1 MRIHHKTPTF
11 LINYFYLYLGML
23 NKKLLSLFF
32 LFFGIFNGLSD
43 NPKVIDTL
51 EIHNQ
56 IKLFGINEEVLNF
69 KTHFFGS
76 IVFKNDSTIFYNPNG
91 TLHLFKI
98 HLGDKPKVSKISTSV
113 HSGHNF
119 NRLLFTNNDIIYS
132 FGGIGLFNSF
142 PGLIYFDF
150 ALGEWLKKEIKNY
163 PDNAKKIISSWKI
176 GNKIKFLFSRYSE
189 VKGND
194 TNELTDFSFGE
205 LDLSKFEYI
214 ELFSFKDSY
223 TQLLY
228 TSELDL
234 NTGGYIYDS
243 DFYSI
248 HGYHKDDDRVEY
260 LIFDKIKGTLNRTS
274 ILDAIGRV
282 NGVSYL
288 YIKDSS
294 IYHRDL
300 DGNIESF
307 DINSGSIIHSRPLYE
322 LYKSKVNNTLFYFIV
337 TTTIIIVCSLFLF
350 FYRRK
355 KKKLSN
361 SSIQNLLVL
370 EKKFLTIKPTTIPKE
385 KLDELMGISHY
396 SYETIKT
403 RRSLIINQINQ
414 NGNLKIERVRK
425 ENDKRFFDYKI
436 S

>member
-1 MRIHHKTPTF
+1 
-11 LINYFYLYLGML
+11 ML

-56 IKLFGINEEVLNF
+56 IKLFGIDEEILSF
-69 KTHFFGS
+69 KTHFFSS
-76 IVFKNDSTIFYNPNG
+76 IIFKNDSTIFYNPNG

-132 FGGIGLFNSF
+132 FGGLGLFNSF

-150 ALGEWLKKEIKNY
+150 SLGEWLKKEIKNY

-176 GNKIKFLFSRYSE
+176 GNKIKFLFSRYSG

-194 TNELTDFSFGE
+194 TNELIDFSFGE
-205 LDLSKFEYI
+205 FDLSKFEYI
-214 ELFSFKDSY
+214 ELFAFKDAY
-223 TQLLY
+223 HN
-228 TSELDL
+228 SEIDFLRG
-234 NTGGYIYDS
+234 NYFYDS

-248 HGYHKDDDRVEY
+248 HGYHKDDDSVEY
-260 LIFDKIKGTLNRTS
+260 LIFDKKTGSLNRTS
-274 ILDAIGRV
+274 ILDANGPV

-350 FYRRK
+350 FFRRK

-361 SSIQNLLVL
+361 SSTQNLLVL
-370 EKKFLTIKPTTIPKE
+370 EKKFLTIKPTTISKE
-385 KLDELMGISHY
+385 KLDELMEISHY

>member
-1 MRIHHKTPTF
+1 MRIHQKTPTF

-113 HSGHNF
+113 YSGHNF

-150 ALGEWLKKEIKNY
+150 SLGEWLKKEIKNY
-163 PDNAKKIISSWKI
+163 QDNAKKIISSWKI

-189 VKGND
+189 VKGNE

-205 LDLSKFEYI
+205 LDLSKFEFI
-214 ELFSFKDSY
+214 EHFTFKDSY
-223 TQLLY
+223 P
-228 TSELDL
+228 EF
-234 NTGGYIYDS
+234 GYDSGMDFNRGSYFYDS
-243 DFYSI
+243 DTYSI
-248 HGYHKDDDRVEY
+248 HGYEKANDRIEY
-260 LIFDKIKGTLNRTS
+260 LIFDKKNGTLNRTS

-282 NGVSYL
+282 NG
-288 YIKDSS
+288 
-294 IYHRDL
+294 R
-300 DGNIESF
+300 
-307 DINSGSIIHSRPLYE
+307 
-322 LYKSKVNNTLFYFIV
+322 
-337 TTTIIIVCSLFLF
+337 
-350 FYRRK
+350 
-355 KKKLSN
+355 
-361 SSIQNLLVL
+361 
-370 EKKFLTIKPTTIPKE
+370 
-385 KLDELMGISHY
+385 
-396 SYETIKT
+396 
-403 RRSLIINQINQ
+403 
-414 NGNLKIERVRK
+414 
-425 ENDKRFFDYKI
+425 
-436 S
+436 

>member
-1 MRIHHKTPTF
+1 
-11 LINYFYLYLGML
+11 ML

-56 IKLFGINEEVLNF
+56 IKLFGINEDVLNF
-69 KTHFFGS
+69 KPHFFSS

-91 TLHLFKI
+91 TLHLFEI

-132 FGGIGLFNSF
+132 FGGLGLFNSF

-150 ALGEWLKKEIKNY
+150 SLGEWLKKEIKNY

-176 GNKIKFLFSRYSE
+176 GNKIKFLFSRYSG

-194 TNELTDFSFGE
+194 TNELIDFSFGE
-205 LDLSKFEYI
+205 FDLSKFEYI
-214 ELFSFKDSY
+214 ELFAFKDAY
-223 TQLLY
+223 HN
-228 TSELDL
+228 SEIDFLRG
-234 NTGGYIYDS
+234 NYFYDS

-248 HGYHKDDDRVEY
+248 HGYHKDDDSVEY
-260 LIFDKIKGTLNRTS
+260 LIFDKKTGSLNRTS
-274 ILDAIGRV
+274 ILDAIGPV

-350 FYRRK
+350 FFRRK

-370 EKKFLTIKPTTIPKE
+370 EKKFLTIKPTTISKE
-385 KLDELMGISHY
+385 KLDELMEISHY

>member
-1 MRIHHKTPTF
+1 
-11 LINYFYLYLGML
+11 ML

-69 KTHFFGS
+69 KPTFFSS

-150 ALGEWLKKEIKNY
+150 DLGEWLKKEIKNY

-176 GNKIKFLFSRYSE
+176 GNKIKFLFSRYSRLK
-189 VKGND
+189 VND
-194 TNELTDFSFGE
+194 PNELIDFSFGE
-205 LDLSKFEYI
+205 FDLSKFEFI
-214 ELFSFKDSY
+214 EHFTFKDSY
-223 TQLLY
+223 PELLY
-228 TSELDL
+228 NSEIDF
-234 NTGGYIYDS
+234 NRGSYFYDS
-243 DFYSI
+243 DTYSI
-248 HGYHKDDDRVEY
+248 HGYEKANDRIEY
-260 LIFDKIKGTLNRTS
+260 LIFDKKNGTLNRTS

-282 NGVSYL
+282 NGRSYL

-294 IYHRDL
+294 IYLRDL

-322 LYKSKVNNTLFYFIV
+322 LYLSKVNNSLFYFIV
-337 TTTIIIVCSLFLF
+337 TTTIVIVCSLFLF
-350 FYRRK
+350 FFRRQ

-370 EKKFLTIKPTTIPKE
+370 EKKFLTIKPTTISKE
-385 KLDELMGISHY
+385 ELDKLIEISHY

-403 RRSLIINQINQ
+403 RRSLIINQINR

-425 ENDKRFFDYKI
+425 ESDKRFYDYKI
-436 S
+436 N

>member
-1 MRIHHKTPTF
+1 
-11 LINYFYLYLGML
+11 ML

-56 IKLFGINEEVLNF
+56 IKLFGIDEEIISF

-119 NRLLFTNNDIIYS
+119 NRLLFTNNDVIYS
-132 FGGIGLFNSF
+132 FGGIGLFNTF

-150 ALGEWLKKEIKNY
+150 SLGEWLKKEIKNY
-163 PDNAKKIISSWKI
+163 PDNARKIISSWKI
-176 GNKIKFLFSRYSE
+176 GNKIKFLFSHYSG
-189 VKGND
+189 VKGNE

-205 LDLSKFEYI
+205 FDLSKFEYT
-214 ELFSFKDSY
+214 ELFAFKDSY
-223 TQLLY
+223 PQLLY
-228 TSELDL
+228 NSELDL
-234 NTGGYIYDS
+234 SRGNYIYDS

-248 HGYHKDDDRVEY
+248 HGYHKDNDRIKY
-260 LIFDKIKGTLNRTS
+260 LIFDKKTGTLNRTS

-307 DINSGSIIHSRPLYE
+307 DINSGSIIHSKPLYE
-322 LYKSKVNNTLFYFIV
+322 LYKSKVNNTLFYFCV
-337 TTTIIIVCSLFLF
+337 TTTIIIVGSLFLF
-350 FYRRK
+350 FFRRK

-370 EKKFLTIKPTTIPKE
+370 EKKLLTIKPTTISKE
-385 KLDELMGISHY
+385 KLDKLIGISHY

-403 RRSLIINQINQ
+403 KRSLIINQINQ

-425 ENDKRFFDYKI
+425 DKDKRFFDYKI

>member
-1 MRIHHKTPTF
+1 
-11 LINYFYLYLGML
+11 ML

-56 IKLFGINEEVLNF
+56 IKLFGIDEEIISF

-119 NRLLFTNNDIIYS
+119 NRLLFTNNDVIYS
-132 FGGIGLFNSF
+132 FGGIGLFNTF

-150 ALGEWLKKEIKNY
+150 SLGEWLKKEIKNY
-163 PDNAKKIISSWKI
+163 PDNARKIISSWKI
-176 GNKIKFLFSRYSE
+176 GNKIKFLFSRYSG
-189 VKGND
+189 VKGNE

-205 LDLSKFEYI
+205 FDLSKFEYT
-214 ELFSFKDSY
+214 ELFAFKDSY
-223 TQLLY
+223 PQLLY
-228 TSELDL
+228 NSELDL
-234 NTGGYIYDS
+234 SRGNYIYDS

-248 HGYHKDDDRVEY
+248 HGYHKDNDRIEY
-260 LIFDKIKGTLNRTS
+260 LIFDKKTGTLNRTS

-307 DINSGSIIHSRPLYE
+307 DINSGSIIHSKPLYE
-322 LYKSKVNNTLFYFIV
+322 LYKSKVNNTLFYFCV
-337 TTTIIIVCSLFLF
+337 TTTIIIVGSLFLF
-350 FYRRK
+350 FFRRK

-370 EKKFLTIKPTTIPKE
+370 EKKLLTIKPTTISKE
-385 KLDELMGISHY
+385 KLDKLIGISHY

-403 RRSLIINQINQ
+403 KRSLIINQINQ

-425 ENDKRFFDYKI
+425 DKDKRFFDYKI

>member
-1 MRIHHKTPTF
+1 MN
-11 LINYFYLYLGML
+11 LFYLYLHML

-32 LFFGIFNGLSD
+32 LFFGMFSGLSD
-43 NPKVIDTL
+43 NPKAIDTL

-56 IKLFGINEEVLNF
+56 IKLFGISEKVLNF
-69 KTHFFGS
+69 KLTFFSS

-176 GNKIKFLFSRYSE
+176 GNKIKFLFSRYSRLK
-189 VKGND
+189 VND
-194 TNELTDFSFGE
+194 PNELIDFSFGE
-205 LDLSKFEYI
+205 FDLSKFEFI
-214 ELFSFKDSY
+214 EHFTFKDSY
-223 TQLLY
+223 PEFGY
-228 TSELDL
+228 DSEMDF
-234 NTGGYIYDS
+234 NRGGYFYDS

-248 HGYHKDDDRVEY
+248 HGYDKGNDRIEY

-282 NGVSYL
+282 NGLSYL

-294 IYHRDL
+294 IYHRDQH
-300 DGNIESF
+300 GNIESF
-307 DINSGSIIHSRPLYE
+307 DINSGSIIHSRPLYQ
-322 LYKSKVNNTLFYFIV
+322 LYKSKVNNTFFYFIV
-337 TTTIIIVCSLFLF
+337 TTTIVIIGSLLLF
-350 FYRRK
+350 FFRRK
-355 KKKLSN
+355 KKELSN
-361 SSIQNLLVL
+361 SSLQNLLIL
-370 EKKFLTIKPTTIPKE
+370 EKKFLNIKPTTISKE
-385 KLDELMGISHY
+385 ELDKLIEISHY

-403 RRSLIINQINQ
+403 RRSLIINQINR

-425 ENDKRFFDYKI
+425 ESDKRFYDYKI
-436 S
+436 N

>member
-1 MRIHHKTPTF
+1 
-11 LINYFYLYLGML
+11 ML

-56 IKLFGINEEVLNF
+56 IKLFGIDEEIISF

-119 NRLLFTNNDIIYS
+119 NRLLFTNNDVIYS
-132 FGGIGLFNSF
+132 FGGIGLFNTF

-150 ALGEWLKKEIKNY
+150 SLGEWLKKEIKNY
-163 PDNAKKIISSWKI
+163 PDNARKIISSWKI
-176 GNKIKFLFSRYSE
+176 GNKIKFLFSRYSG
-189 VKGND
+189 VKGNE

-205 LDLSKFEYI
+205 FDLSKFEYT
-214 ELFSFKDSY
+214 ELFAFKDSY
-223 TQLLY
+223 PQLLY
-228 TSELDL
+228 NSELDL
-234 NTGGYIYDS
+234 SRGNYIYDS

-248 HGYHKDDDRVEY
+248 HGYHKDNDRIKY
-260 LIFDKIKGTLNRTS
+260 LIFDKKTGTLNRTS

-307 DINSGSIIHSRPLYE
+307 DINSGSIIHSKPLYE
-322 LYKSKVNNTLFYFIV
+322 LYKSKVNNTLFYFCV
-337 TTTIIIVCSLFLF
+337 TTTIIIVGSLFLF
-350 FYRRK
+350 FFRRK

-370 EKKFLTIKPTTIPKE
+370 EKKLLTIKPTTISKE
-385 KLDELMGISHY
+385 KLDKLIGISHY

-403 RRSLIINQINQ
+403 KRSLIINQINQ

-425 ENDKRFFDYKI
+425 DKDKRFFDYKI

>member
-1 MRIHHKTPTF
+1 MN
-11 LINYFYLYLGML
+11 LFYLYLRML

-32 LFFGIFNGLSD
+32 LFFGMFSSLSN
-43 NPKVIDTL
+43 NPKAIDTL

-56 IKLFGINEEVLNF
+56 IKLFGISEKVLNF
-69 KTHFFGS
+69 KSHFFSS
-76 IVFKNDSTIFYNPNG
+76 ILFKNDSTIFYNPNG
-91 TLHLFKI
+91 TLHLFEI
-98 HLGDKPKVSKISTSV
+98 RLGDKLKVSKISTSV

-119 NRLLFTNNDIIYS
+119 NRLLFTTNDILYS

-150 ALGEWLKKEIKNY
+150 SLGEWLKKEIKNY

-176 GNKIKFLFSRYSE
+176 GNKIKFLFSRYSG

-194 TNELTDFSFGE
+194 PNELIDFTFGE
-205 LDLSKFEYI
+205 FDLSKFEYI
-214 ELFSFKDSY
+214 EHFTFKDSY
-223 TQLLY
+223 PELLY
-228 TSELDL
+228 NSEIDFLRG
-234 NTGGYIYDS
+234 NYFYDS

-248 HGYHKDDDRVEY
+248 HGYDKGNDRIEY

-282 NGVSYL
+282 NGLSYL

-294 IYHRDL
+294 IYHRDQ

-307 DINSGSIIHSRPLYE
+307 DINSGSIIHSRPLYQ
-322 LYKSKVNNTLFYFIV
+322 LYKSKVNNTFFYFIV
-337 TTTIIIVCSLFLF
+337 TTTIVIIGSLLLF
-350 FYRRK
+350 FFRRK
-355 KKKLSN
+355 KKELSN
-361 SSIQNLLVL
+361 SSLQNLLIL
-370 EKKFLTIKPTTIPKE
+370 EKKFLNIKPTTISKE
-385 KLDELMGISHY
+385 ELDKLIEISHY

-403 RRSLIINQINQ
+403 RRSLIINQINR

-425 ENDKRFFDYKI
+425 ESDKRFYDYKI
-436 S
+436 N

>member
-1 MRIHHKTPTF
+1 
-11 LINYFYLYLGML
+11 ML

-56 IKLFGINEEVLNF
+56 IKLFGINEDVLNF
-69 KTHFFGS
+69 KPHFFSS

-91 TLHLFKI
+91 TLHLFEI
-98 HLGDKPKVSKISTSV
+98 HLGNKPKVSKISTSV

-150 ALGEWLKKEIKNY
+150 SLGEWLKKEIKNY

-176 GNKIKFLFSRYSE
+176 GNKIKFLFSRYSG

-194 TNELTDFSFGE
+194 TNELIDFSFGE
-205 LDLSKFEYI
+205 FDLSKFEYI
-214 ELFSFKDSY
+214 ELFAFKDEY
-223 TQLLY
+223 HN
-228 TSELDL
+228 SEIDFLRG
-234 NTGGYIYDS
+234 NYFYDS
-243 DFYSI
+243 DFYSN
-248 HGYHKDDDRVEY
+248 HGYHKDDDSVEY
-260 LIFDKIKGTLNRTS
+260 LIFDKKTGSLNRTS

-288 YIKDSS
+288 FIKDSS

-350 FYRRK
+350 FFRRK

-361 SSIQNLLVL
+361 SSTQNLLVL
-370 EKKFLTIKPTTIPKE
+370 EKKFLTIKPTTISKE
-385 KLDELMGISHY
+385 KLDELMEISHY

>member
-1 MRIHHKTPTF
+1 
-11 LINYFYLYLGML
+11 ML

-56 IKLFGINEEVLNF
+56 IKLFGIDEEILSF
-69 KTHFFGS
+69 KTHFFSS
-76 IVFKNDSTIFYNPNG
+76 IIFKNDSTIFYNPNG

-132 FGGIGLFNSF
+132 FGGLGLFNTF

-150 ALGEWLKKEIKNY
+150 SLGEWLKKEIKNY
-163 PDNAKKIISSWKI
+163 PDNAKKIVSSWKI
-176 GNKIKFLFSRYSE
+176 GNKIKFLFSRYSRTTNAVE
-189 VKGND
+189 ITENMGISGVKGND
-194 TNELTDFSFGE
+194 ANELTDFSFGE
-205 LDLSKFEYI
+205 FDLSKFEYT

-223 TQLLY
+223 KKLLY
-228 TSELDL
+228 SSELDL
-234 NTGGYIYDS
+234 NKGSYIYDS
-243 DFYSI
+243 DFYTI

-260 LIFDKIKGTLNRTS
+260 LIFDKKTGTLNRTS

-322 LYKSKVNNTLFYFIV
+322 LYKSKVNNTLFYFYV
-337 TTTIIIVCSLFLF
+337 TTIIIIVCSLFLF
-350 FYRRK
+350 FFRRK

-370 EKKFLTIKPTTIPKE
+370 EKKFLTIKPTTISKE
-385 KLDELMGISHY
+385 KLDKLIGISHY

-403 RRSLIINQINQ
+403 KRSLIINQINQ

>member
-1 MRIHHKTPTF
+1 MVYH
-11 LINYFYLYLGML
+11 
-23 NKKLLSLFF
+23 
-32 LFFGIFNGLSD
+32 
-43 NPKVIDTL
+43 
-51 EIHNQ
+51 
-56 IKLFGINEEVLNF
+56 
-69 KTHFFGS
+69 
-76 IVFKNDSTIFYNPNG
+76 
-91 TLHLFKI
+91 
-98 HLGDKPKVSKISTSV
+98 IS
-113 HSGHNF
+113 
-119 NRLLFTNNDIIYS
+119 
-132 FGGIGLFNSF
+132 
-142 PGLIYFDF
+142 
-150 ALGEWLKKEIKNY
+150 
-163 PDNAKKIISSWKI
+163 
-176 GNKIKFLFSRYSE
+176 
-189 VKGND
+189 
-194 TNELTDFSFGE
+194 
-205 LDLSKFEYI
+205 
-214 ELFSFKDSY
+214 
-223 TQLLY
+223 
-228 TSELDL
+228 
-234 NTGGYIYDS
+234 
-243 DFYSI
+243 
-248 HGYHKDDDRVEY
+248 
-260 LIFDKIKGTLNRTS
+260 
-274 ILDAIGRV
+274 
-282 NGVSYL
+282 

>member
-1 MRIHHKTPTF
+1 
-11 LINYFYLYLGML
+11 ML
-23 NKKLLSLFF
+23 NKKLVSLFF

-56 IKLFGINEEVLNF
+56 IKLFGVNEEILNF
-69 KTHFFGS
+69 KSDFFGG

-150 ALGEWLKKEIKNY
+150 SLGEWLKKEIKNY

-176 GNKIKFLFSRYSE
+176 GNKVKFLFSRYSE

-194 TNELTDFSFGE
+194 TNVLTDFSFGE
-205 LDLSKFEYI
+205 FDLSKFEYI
-214 ELFSFKDSY
+214 ELFAFKDSY
-223 TQLLY
+223 PQLLY
-228 TSELDL
+228 NSELDL
-234 NTGGYIYDS
+234 NRGNYIYDS
-243 DFYSI
+243 DLYSI
-248 HGYHKDDDRVEY
+248 HGYHKDGDRVEY
-260 LIFDKIKGTLNRTS
+260 LIFDKKNGTLNRTS

-282 NGVSYL
+282 NGRSYL

-294 IYHRDL
+294 IYLRDL

-322 LYKSKVNNTLFYFIV
+322 LYKSKVNNTLFYFYV

-350 FYRRK
+350 FFIRK

-370 EKKFLTIKPTTIPKE
+370 EKKFLTIKPTTISKE
-385 KLDELMGISHY
+385 KLDTLMGISHY

-425 ENDKRFFDYKI
+425 ENDKRFYDYKI
-436 S
+436 N